1 MRRGSSLT
9 GIRGHRKRHSAL
21 RRSLLPDQPALDP
34 LISPSNTRLIPASS
48 DRPGDDPIFA
58 LNAEA
63 KLRASA
69 GELIL
74 NSTLG
79 ALMDDQ
85 GQLAVMPSVFAAYE
99 SVSPQVAAGYAPIA
113 GPPSFLSAV
122 IEDLFGASVLGEHA
136 VATATPGGTGALNSA
151 IVNFLEPGQALLTSS
166 YYWGPYGVL
175 ATHSARGVKTF
186 EMFEGEGGGLNVAAL
201 EAALDELASKQGR
214 ILLFLNTPCHNP
226 TGYTITDADWNAII
240 PILQRVSE
248 RVPLTLLL
256 DMAYSKFAAPGS
268 ITWPKHLERLLG
280 SCTLLFAWTAS
291 KAFAQYGARVGALVA
306 VDSDAAQ
313 LKRLQ
318 NALSFTCRGTWSNC
332 NHYGMLAI
340 TELLKEGQLKTRCE
354 AEREE
359 VRQLLSERVQV
370 FNALAAK
377 AGLGY
382 PPYEGGFFVS
392 VFTPDAKRTAELMRA
407 DGVFVVPLNGAVR
420 IAICATPATQLPRLV
435 QSLKVAL
442 AVVRG

>member
-1 MRRGSSLT
+1 MQRDFSRSGNP
-9 GIRGHRKRHSAL
+9 RHRKRYSAP
-21 RRSLLPDQPALDP
+21 RRLLPPDQPALDP
-34 LISPSNTRLIPASS
+34 LISPSNTRLIPSS
-48 DRPGDDPIFA
+48 ADRPGDDPIFA
-58 LNAEA
+58 LNGEA
-63 KLRASA
+63 NKRAAA
-69 GELIL
+69 GEEIL

-79 ALMDDQ
+79 ALMDDE
-85 GQLAVMPSVFAAYE
+85 GKLAVMPSVFAAYE
-99 SVSPQVAAGYAPIA
+99 SVSAQCAAGYAPIA
-113 GPPSFLSAV
+113 GPPAFLSAV
-122 IEDLFGASVLGEHA
+122 IEDLFGTSELGKHA
-136 VATATPGGTGALNSA
+136 VAAATPGGTGALSSA
-151 IVNFLEPGQALLTSS
+151 IVNFLEPGQELLTSS

-175 ATHSARGVKTF
+175 ATHSGRGVKTF
-186 EMFEGEGGGLNVAAL
+186 EMFEGEGGGLNAAAL
-201 EAALDELASKQGR
+201 EAALEELAAKQGR
-214 ILLFLNTPCHNP
+214 ILLILNTPCHNP
-226 TGYTITDADWNAII
+226 TGYTITDADWNAIL
-240 PILQRVSE
+240 PILQRVAE

-268 ITWPKHLERLLG
+268 VTWPKHLERLLG

-306 VDSDAAQ
+306 VDSDALQ

-318 NALSFTCRGTWSNC
+318 NALSYSCRGTWSNC
-332 NHYGMLAI
+332 NHFGMLAI
-340 TELLKEGQLKTRCE
+340 TELLKEGELRTRCE

-392 VFTPDAKRTAELMRA
+392 VFTPDAKRTAELMRD

-435 QSLKVAL
+435 QSLKLAL
-442 AVVRG
+442 AAVNG